1 MPGPQSCFFRPCA
14 TPPADAE
21 AASHK
26 LLVRGGFIRQVGA
39 GLWTFLPLGWRVHQK
54 VVQIIREEINAIG
67 GQEMLEPVLTPA
79 ELWET
84 SGRIGIPIVFK
95 LKDRAGRD
103 FVLPFS
109 HEETMTFHAREL
121 QSYKQLPQLW
131 YHFSTKER
139 DEPRPRGG
147 LLRVREFIMKD
158 SYSFDRDE
166 AGLDR
171 SFDAHKGAYERIW
184 ERCGLEAYYVEAESG
199 IMGGRES
206 SGFMAPA
213 ESGENILVRCENG
226 DYFADYDAARG
237 IPRAPDVPRAA
248 GPAGGGRDAGRG
260 DDRGA
265 GGASSASTRPRRR
278 RRCRSWSASGWC
290 WRSIRGDDR
299 LSEEKL
305 VTALG
310 EAYRPDDGGRDQGG
324 RSAPAAARSG
334 RSAVT
339 VDVVADEALREGQF
353 VAGANRDGWHLRG
366 VRRAATTTRSSRTSG
381 RRTPATR
388 ARCAAASCIEQPAI
402 ELGHIFKLGTFYS
415 VPFGATFLDE
425 DGEEKPLVMGSYGIG
440 PARTMAA
447 IVEQHHDDKGIQWP
461 ASVAP
466 YDVHIVVLPGLEEHA
481 RGGRRRARRG
491 RLRRAA
497 RRPRCACGGEVRGRR
512 SDRLPGA
519 RDRRAKGGGRRYGG
533 RSRAREGGRQ
543 RGERGRARLDSAR
556 EARLMARKRRF
567 SDDAVRPDD
576 RAADGRR
583 PAHVP
588 LARGEDEALGG
599 LPEPPRARQPSGS
612 VGRRDQDARACARRR
627 GRALPRVPPARDHRP
642 ARAHAGP
649 DRQAVPALQHVA
661 GTIAATGRGAA
672 WLAR

>member
-1 MPGPQSCFFRPCA
+1 VIVRASQLFLPTLRDA
-14 TPPADAE
+14 PADAE

-54 VVQIIREEINAIG
+54 VVRIIREEINAIG

-84 SGRIGIPIVFK
+84 SGRVGLPIVFRV
-95 LKDRAGRD
+95 KDRSGRD

-121 QSYKQLPQLW
+121 QSYKQLPQVW

-171 SFDAHKGAYERIW
+171 SFDAHKQAYERIW

-199 IMGGRES
+199 VMGGRES
-206 SGFMAPA
+206 SGFMAPS

-237 IPRAPDVPRAA
+237 IPRAPAFPEPLEQPEEVETPGVATIEALAELLDVDPAA
-248 GPAGGGRDAGRG
+248 TSKAMPVMVGE
-260 DDRGA
+260 
-265 GGASSASTRPRRR
+265 RPVL
-278 RRCRSWSASGWC
+278 AL
-290 WRSIRGDDR
+290 IRGDDR

-310 EAYRPDDGGRDQGG
+310 EAYRPATEEEIRAVYGAGGGSLG
-324 RSAPAAARSG
+324 PV
-334 RSAVT
+334 AVT
-339 VDVVADEALREGQF
+339 MDVVADEALRDGQF

-366 VRRAATTTRSSRTSG
+366 VEAG
-381 RRTPATR
+381 RDYNPRFADIRQANAGDACPE
-388 ARCAAASCIEQPAI
+388 CGGKLLEQTAI

-415 VPFGATFLDE
+415 VPFEATFLDE
-425 DGEEKPLVMGSYGIG
+425 DGEQKPLVMGSYGIG

-447 IVEQHHDDKGIQWP
+447 IVEQHHDDRGIAWP
-461 ASVAP
+461 QSVAP
-466 YDVHIVVLPGLEEHA
+466 YDVHVVVLPGLETYGDE
-481 RGGRRRARRG
+481 
-491 RLRRAA
+491 AA
-497 RRPRCACGGEVRGRR
+497 RLLDEAGFEVLLDDRDARAGEKFADADLIGCPFRVTVGRKAAEDDTVDLR
-512 SDRLPGA
+512 E
-519 RDRRAKGGGRRYGG
+519 RAN
-533 RSRAREGGRQ
+533 
-543 RGERGRARLDSAR
+543 GE
-556 EARLMARKRRF
+556 
-567 SDDAVRPDD
+567 DDAVKVSELVS
-576 RAADGRR
+576 A
-583 PAHVP
+583 V
-588 LARGEDEALGG
+588 RGKL
-599 LPEPPRARQPSGS
+599 S
-612 VGRRDQDARACARRR
+612 
-627 GRALPRVPPARDHRP
+627 
-642 ARAHAGP
+642 
-649 DRQAVPALQHVA
+649 
-661 GTIAATGRGAA
+661 
-672 WLAR
+672 